1 MARRTICEHKLLLFK
16 PCRRRRNLMPR
27 ADDDKVDG
35 NGDDIFI
42 LPNMRLLSMPSS
54 LQSTEQQ
61 LLFAAMQLHEMC
73 SDSSGDDGRRRRHV
87 LSSLQVSSDE
97 ADDMSDI

>member
-1 MARRTICEHKLLLFK
+1 
-16 PCRRRRNLMPR
+16 MPR

-73 SDSSGDDGRRRRHV
+73 SDSSSGDDARRRRRHV
-87 LSSLQVSSDE
+87 LSSLQLSSDE
-97 ADDMSDI
+97 ADDGMSFILSIIIIGVFIIAVAVD